1 MTAKTDPIADQ
12 PVTLINVFEVPVD
25 QAETF
30 LAQWRERAQGMSAQP
45 GFRDAV
51 MYRAMSSETRFQFVN
66 VSHWDSAEAHQ
77 EAIARPEFQAE
88 VRAVA
93 QDPHQHV
100 SANPALYQ
108 AVQQYGQGHYE
119 AAT

>member
-1 MTAKTDPIADQ
+1 MSADTHPAGEG
-12 PVTLINVFEVPVD
+12 PVTLINVFEVPAG

-51 MYRAMSSETRFQFVN
+51 MYRALSPDARFQFVN
-66 VSHWDSAEAHQ
+66 VSHWDSREAH
-77 EAIARPEFQAE
+77 EKATARPEFQAG

-93 QDPHQHV
+93 QDPRQQV

-108 AVQQYGQGHYE
+108 AAVQYRE
-119 AAT
+119 S